1 MMQPP
6 ARLDISAEVATIRAQ
21 LEAHADPTYEA
32 GMRRVV
38 PSQLP
43 AHLVRL
49 GDLRRIGA
57 EWSREHRGASA
68 EELIELADALWATG
82 WREEGIVAMIVLSRS
97 KDALQT
103 LPWSTI
109 EAWSSRFEN
118 WEHVDNSAMLVTGA
132 MLQLRPGL
140 IDDIE
145 AMASS
150 DHVWQRRLAI
160 VTLIEATRH
169 DASFASQLEAMAQ
182 RLMGDRRPTMR
193 KAVAWARKVLSETEG
208 QIAG

>member
-1 MMQPP
+1 MTMAPTQ
-6 ARLDISAEVATIRAQ
+6 LDISAETRAIRTQ
-21 LEAHADPTYEA
+21 LDAHADASYEA

-38 PSQLP
+38 PSALP
-43 AHLVRL
+43 AHFVRL

-57 EWSREHRGASA
+57 EWSRAHKDTPPG
-68 EELIELADALWATG
+68 ELIELADALWAVG

-97 KDALQT
+97 KDALQS
-103 LPWSTI
+103 LPWSII

-118 WEHVDNSAMLVTGA
+118 WEHVDNSAMLVTA
-132 MLQLRPGL
+132 KMLELRPDL

-145 AMASS
+145 AMAGSTQP
-150 DHVWQRRLAI
+150 WQRRLAI

-169 DASFASQLEAMAQ
+169 DARWRPQLEAMAQ
-182 RLMGDRRPTMR
+182 RLTGDKGPTLR
-193 KAVAWARKVLSETEG
+193 KAVAWARKVHNETEG

>member
-1 MMQPP
+1 MTMAL
-6 ARLDISAEVATIRAQ
+6 ARLDIMTEVAAIRVQ
-21 LEAHADPTYEA
+21 LEMHADPSYEA
-32 GMRRVV
+32 GLRRIV
-38 PSQLP
+38 PSALP

-57 EWSREHRGASA
+57 EWTRGHKLTPAG
-68 EELIELADALWATG
+68 ELTELADALWATG

-97 KDALQT
+97 KDALES

-118 WEHVDNSAMLVTGA
+118 WEHVDNAAMLVTA
-132 MLQLRPGL
+132 KMLQLRPDL

-145 AMASS
+145 AMADSEQP
-150 DHVWQRRLAI
+150 WQRRLAI
-160 VTLIEATRH
+160 VTLIEVTRH
-169 DASFASQLEAMAQ
+169 DARWRPQLEAMGR
-182 RLMGDRRPTMR
+182 RLTGDNGPTLR
-193 KAVAWARKVLSETEG
+193 KAVAWARKVLNETEG

>member
-1 MMQPP
+1 MTQAA
-6 ARLDISAEVATIRAQ
+6 ARLDISAEVVGIRA
-21 LEAHADPTYEA
+21 LLVAHADPTYEA

-38 PSQLP
+38 PSKLP

-57 EWSREHRGASA
+57 AWSREHKGADA
-68 EELIELADALWATG
+68 ELIDLADALWATG

-97 KDALQT
+97 KDALQA

-118 WEHVDNSAMLVTGA
+118 WEHVDNSAMLVTGT
-132 MLQLRPGL
+132 MLQLRPDL
-140 IDDIE
+140 IDEVE
-145 AMASS
+145 AMAGS

-169 DASFASQLEAMAQ
+169 DARWAPHLEAMAQ
-182 RLMGDRRPTMR
+182 RLTGDRGPTMR
-193 KAVAWARKVLSETEG
+193 KAVAWARKVLNETEG